1 MFVQGCMLGG
11 SRLLDFA
18 NFDGLG
24 LLGFWAEGIALN
36 LPVKHKVIW
45 SGHENGLES
54 LVMIP

>member
-1 MFVQGCMLGG
+1 MLGG